1 MRYLI
6 FTCAI
11 VLIAI
16 TARCTNDEPPP
27 PDELFLRIDGQL
39 RPGHKLDDNIFI
51 DAITGQV
58 SLAM

>member
-6 FTCAI
+6 FTCTI

-16 TARCTNDEPPP
+16 TARCTKDEPAT
-27 PDELFLRIDGQL
+27 DEMFLRIDGQL